1 MMKRDPFDTPG
12 QDRAREELEY
22 QRQQRLLRFRDQLKN
37 LMSTKDGRELVF
49 SLLDLCQVNAGS
61 FSTNAL
67 TMAYAEGRRA
77 VGLDL
82 QRFLDP
88 DLYLTMLRE
97 VHGRNKQ
104 R

>member
-1 MMKRDPFDTPG
+1 MTKRDPFDTEAR
-12 QDRAREELEY
+12 DKAREELEY
-22 QRQQRLLRFRDQLKN
+22 QRQQRLLRFSLQLKN
-37 LMSTKDGRELVF
+37 VMGTKEGREMVF
-49 SLLDLCQVNAGS
+49 SLLDLCQVNASS

-67 TMAYAEGRRA
+67 SMAYAEGRRS

-82 QRFLDP
+82 QRVLDP
-88 DLYLTMLRE
+88 DLYPTMLRE